1 MCINTPSSVLS
12 HVYSCHAEVSHET
25 EAGLMEKHWGCRSV
39 ALCWDPGRNPLMV
52 IFEWLTVYCNEIQW
66 YDASITP
73 IHYIKVHFP
82 VSTVKQLKQCEH
94 QVLDKARQ
102 VLYIAQITHTLVIQ
116 RALQIKR
123 LTLVWYSFFCYSEG
137 VVGLVDPLDFWVF
150 NSTQSNN
157 FMVKYSTDIYF
168 IPIRS
173 NMNSKYG

>member
-1 MCINTPSSVLS
+1 MREERINYISMQLN
-12 HVYSCHAEVSHET
+12 SC
-25 EAGLMEKHWGCRSV
+25 V
-39 ALCWDPGRNPLMV
+39 A
-52 IFEWLTVYCNEIQW
+52 
-66 YDASITP
+66 
-73 IHYIKVHFP
+73 
-82 VSTVKQLKQCEH
+82 
-94 QVLDKARQ
+94 
-102 VLYIAQITHTLVIQ
+102 
-116 RALQIKR
+116 